1 MKKLIFLSLILLL
14 MFSCCDALFPLEV
27 EDVGFPGDFVSPE
40 KEQVSLFTP
49 PKRISFDD
57 FPRAIPIPELT
68 SELAAVYN
76 STAIGDYIAEY
87 TQEDMTDTLDGYVT
101 DNQAF
106 FDNVLAPAIE
116 PYLDSLKNLQKYE
129 AINAL
134 TLLIYESYVDFF
146 GNSFYRWGG
155 DLTDRDQP
163 QTAASHSTSMNR
175 YGMDCSGYGASPYE
189 AAVLLGILDPT
200 DTEGAFSWMGFKYIC
215 DNNASISD
223 GGGRGGTTNNYR
235 LEVSDFP
242 KIGEL
247 ITTIASGSTPSDDQI
262 VLMQAGDAVVKSGH
276 MGLLV
281 EINEELYFL
290 ESGGSTVNEE
300 GLYTPYRAKEA
311 LADFASRRET
321 KILRCLPDKEVATG
335 IVQY

>member
-1 MKKLIFLSLILLL
+1 MKKFILFPLVLLL
-14 MFSCCDALFPLEV
+14 MFSCYDLLFSPEV
-27 EDVGFPGDFVSPE
+27 EENNGPEDIIPSE
-40 KEQVSLFTP
+40 KEQLSLFTP
-49 PKRISFDD
+49 PKRISFDS
-57 FPRAIPIPELT
+57 FTRAIPIPEVT
-68 SELAAVYN
+68 SELVAVYN
-76 STAIGDYIAEY
+76 DTASGDFIAEY
-87 TQEDMTDTLDGYVT
+87 TQEDMADTLDGYVT

-106 FDNVLAPAIE
+106 FDNVLSPAIE

-134 TLLIYESYVDFF
+134 TLFIYESYVDFF

-163 QTAASHSTSMNR
+163 QTEGSHSTSKNR
-175 YGMDCSGYGASPYE
+175 YGMDCSGFGASPYE
-189 AAVLLGILDPT
+189 AAVLLELLDPT
-200 DTEGAFSWMGFKYIC
+200 SNEGAFSWMGFKHIC
-215 DNNASISD
+215 ENNASISD
-223 GGGRGGTTNNYR
+223 GGGRGGTTNNFR

-247 ITTIASGSTPSDDQI
+247 ITTIAAGSTPSDEQLA
-262 VLMQAGDAVVKSGH
+262 LMQAGDAVVKSGH
-276 MGLLV
+276 MGLLL

-311 LADFASRRET
+311 LADFASRRTT
-321 KILRCLPDKEVATG
+321 KILRCLPDKEATTG